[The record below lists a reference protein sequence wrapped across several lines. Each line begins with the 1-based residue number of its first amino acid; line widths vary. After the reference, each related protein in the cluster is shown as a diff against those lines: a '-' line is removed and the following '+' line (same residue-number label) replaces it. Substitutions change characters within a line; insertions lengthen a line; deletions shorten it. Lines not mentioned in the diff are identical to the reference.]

1 MQNRTLE
8 SLAALGRR
16 LWIATLL
23 WVIGRTLCRAARVDE
38 AVRRELAPCPTASP
52 YGWRLQASPR
62 R

>member
-52 YGWRLQASPR
+52 YGWR
-62 R
+62 

>member
-23 WVIGRTLCRAARVDE
+23 WVIGRTLCRAAQVGE
-38 AVRRELAPCPTASP
+38 AVRRGLAPLPGGCPAR
-52 YGWRLQASPR
+52 GFDGFA
-62 R
+62 